1 MISFKQHL
9 AEAGELKPSRP
20 PKWKKINDDE
30 SEIEFPKSKAKYKI
44 EKYRPDGYKH
54 KGEYKF
60 YVWNANRKDWEDI
73 DIFQGKEY
81 VKHKCIVSGQFMHDR
96 NGMADNSKQIYN
108 FKPYL
113 KFK

>member
-1 MISFKQHL
+1 MCI
-9 AEAGELKPSRP
+9 R
-20 PKWKKINDDE
+20 DR
-30 SEIEFPKSKAKYKI
+30 YKI
-44 EKYRPDGYKH
+44 EKYRHDGYKH

-73 DIFQGKEY
+73 DIFKGKEY

-96 NGMADNSKQIYN
+96 NGMADNSKQMYN